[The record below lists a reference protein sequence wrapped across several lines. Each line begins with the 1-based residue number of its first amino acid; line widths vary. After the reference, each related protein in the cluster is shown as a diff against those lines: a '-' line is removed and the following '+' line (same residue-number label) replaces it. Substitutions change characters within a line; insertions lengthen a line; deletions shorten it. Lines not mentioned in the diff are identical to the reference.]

1 MLFVNTEEVP
11 PEMEPPVVK
20 KWSFGKLIGI
30 MAAIGVFFLK
40 SGKFLLVGVQAI
52 KLVKITALLKTG
64 GTMLL
69 SVWFYQLHFG
79 LPFSIGVVLSI
90 LLHELG
96 HVVAAIAVG
105 VPVTAPLFLPG
116 FGAMISHK
124 EAPKTAFAEAVI
136 GIGGPLGGLVATVAF
151 LLLAISTG
159 ESLFLALTYTSALI
173 NLFNLTPV
181 MPLDG
186 GWITGAVSPYLWLI
200 GICGL
205 GYSMFA
211 YGFINPLLLL
221 IMLLSLPRLIHG
233 LRHGT
238 VASSNLAPATTGQK
252 FIMGTAYIATC
263 GVFGFLMVLTHR

>member
-1 MLFVNTEEVP
+1 MNMEDPPTEIKY
-11 PEMEPPVVK
+11 PVTQ
-20 KWSFGKLIGI
+20 KWSMGRLVGI
-30 MAAIGVFFLK
+30 IAAIGVFFVK
-40 SGKFLLVGVQAI
+40 SGKFLLIGFQAI

-69 SVWFYQLHFG
+69 SVWFYQLTFG
-79 LPFSIGVVLSI
+79 LPFSVGFVLSI
-90 LLHELG
+90 LVHELG
-96 HVVAAIAVG
+96 HVVAALAVG
-105 VPVTAPLFLPG
+105 VPVTAPLFIPG

-136 GIGGPLGGLVATVAF
+136 GIGGPLGGLFATIGF
-151 LLLAISTG
+151 LLLALYTN
-159 ESLFLALTYTSALI
+159 EPLFYALTYTSALI

-186 GWITGAVSPYLWLI
+186 GWITGAVSPYFWLI

-221 IMLLSLPRLIHG
+221 IMFLSLPRLIHG

-238 VASSNLAPATTGQK
+238 VASPDLAPATGGQK
-252 FIMGTAYIATC
+252 FLMGVAYIATC
-263 GVFGFLMVLTHR
+263 GAFGFLMVLTHR